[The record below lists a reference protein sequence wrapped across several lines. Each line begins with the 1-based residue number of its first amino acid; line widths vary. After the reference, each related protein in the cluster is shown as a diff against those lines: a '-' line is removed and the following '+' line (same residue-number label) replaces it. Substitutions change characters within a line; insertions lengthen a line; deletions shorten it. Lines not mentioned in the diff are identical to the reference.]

1 MYSIVDSIIDEER
14 KKKNSIIDTVKS
26 TQAVNLELEE
36 IVKRSHAR
44 IMIAGVGGAGNNA
57 ITRLM
62 EYGIDDAITLAVN
75 TDAQDLL
82 YTTSHFKLLVG
93 KDLTRGL
100 GAGNHPQTGEA
111 AARESMEAIK
121 SQIKDVDLLFITAG
135 MGGGTGTGAAHV
147 IAEIAQ
153 ELGILTVST
162 CTLPFNVEGNKK
174 KQNALWGLTRLAN
187 ASDTII
193 VIPNQ
198 RLIELAP
205 DLSLGEAF
213 RVADEILI
221 RGVRGITEL
230 ITKPGLVNLD
240 FADIRTILSSG
251 GNMGREAIIGL
262 GESDSSNRA
271 EIATR
276 NALNNPLL
284 DLNYINAKGAL
295 INICGDSSL
304 TLQESETVMQILT
317 EELNPDIEIIWGAL
331 IDPDMKNNLRV
342 TLILSG
348 IETNTFNNNEHEFN
362 SLEYGLNQ
370 K

>member
-14 KKKNSIIDTVKS
+14 KKKSIDNETVKS
-26 TQAVNLELEE
+26 NQAINLELED
-36 IVKRSHAR
+36 IVRRSHAR

-62 EYGIDDAITLAVN
+62 EYGIDDAISLAVN

-82 YTTSHFKLLVG
+82 YTTAHHKLLIG
-93 KDLTRGL
+93 KELTQGL

-111 AARESMEAIK
+111 AARESTDELTNK
-121 SQIKDVDLLFITAG
+121 LRESDLLFITAG

-153 ELGILTVST
+153 ELGILTVSV

-174 KQNALWGLTRLAN
+174 RENAMWGLKRLAD
-187 ASDTII
+187 ASDTIV

-221 RGVRGITEL
+221 RGVTGVTEL

-240 FADIRTILSSG
+240 FADIRTILNSG
-251 GNMGREAIIGL
+251 GEAIIGL

-271 EIATR
+271 EIATM

-284 DLNYINAKGAL
+284 EVNSSKAKGAL
-295 INICGDSSL
+295 VNICGDANF
-304 TLQESETVMQILT
+304 TLQEAETVMRILT
-317 EELNPDIEIIWGAL
+317 DELNPDVEIIWGAL
-331 IDPDMKNNLRV
+331 IDPDLSNRIKI
-342 TLILSG
+342 TLLLSG
-348 IETNTFNNNEHEFN
+348 IESNTFNNEKEVEIN
-362 SLEYGLNQ
+362 SLNYNPDFE
-370 K
+370 

>member
-1 MYSIVDSIIDEER
+1 
-14 KKKNSIIDTVKS
+14 
-26 TQAVNLELEE
+26 
-36 IVKRSHAR
+36 
-44 IMIAGVGGAGNNA
+44 
-57 ITRLM
+57 
-62 EYGIDDAITLAVN
+62 

-82 YTTSHFKLLVG
+82 YTTAHHKLLIG
-93 KDLTRGL
+93 KELTQGL

-111 AARESMEAIK
+111 AARESTDE
-121 SQIKDVDLLFITAG
+121 IKDTIKESDLLFITTG

-153 ELGILTVST
+153 ELGVLTVSV

-174 KQNALWGLTRLAN
+174 RGNAMWGLKRLSD
-187 ASDTII
+187 ASDTIV

-221 RGVRGITEL
+221 RGVKGITEL

-251 GNMGREAIIGL
+251 GEAIIGL

-271 EIATR
+271 EIATM

-284 DLNYINAKGAL
+284 EINSSKAKGAL
-295 INICGDSSL
+295 VNICGDANF
-304 TLQESETVMQILT
+304 TLQEAETVMRILT
-317 EELNPDIEIIWGAL
+317 DELNPDVEVIWGAL
-331 IDPDMKNNLRV
+331 IDPDLNNRIKI
-342 TLILSG
+342 TLLLSG
-348 IETNTFNNNEHEFN
+348 IESNSCDDNNQVEFKPSN
-362 SLEYGLNQ
+362 YKPNFE
-370 K
+370 

>member
-1 MYSIVDSIIDEER
+1 MFSIVDSIIDEER
-14 KKKNSIIDTVKS
+14 KKKNTINNPISTSQSI
-26 TQAVNLELEE
+26 NLELEE

-62 EYGIDDAITLAVN
+62 EYGIDDALTLAIN

-82 YTTSHFKLLVG
+82 YTTSHYKLLIG
-93 KDLTRGL
+93 KELTRGL

-111 AARESMEAIK
+111 AARESIEEIK
-121 SQIKDVDLLFITAG
+121 NQIKDVDLLFITAG

-147 IAEIAQ
+147 VAEIAQ
-153 ELGILTVST
+153 ELGVLTVST

-174 KQNALWGLTRLAN
+174 RQNAMWGLTKLAN
-187 ASDTII
+187 SSDTII

-240 FADIRTILSSG
+240 FADIRTILSSNGKAG
-251 GNMGREAIIGL
+251 GEAIIGL
-262 GESDSSNRA
+262 GESDSNNRA
-271 EIATR
+271 EVATR

-284 DLNYINAKGAL
+284 DVNYMNAKGAL
-295 INICGDSSL
+295 VNICGDSNL
-304 TLQESETVMQILT
+304 TLQEAETVMRILT
-317 EELNPDIEIIWGAL
+317 EELNPDVEVIWGAL
-331 IDPDMKNNLRV
+331 INPDLKNKLRV

-348 IETNTFNNNEHEFN
+348 IDSNNFISNDLEFN
-362 SLEYGLNQ
+362 PL
-370 K
+370 

>member
-1 MYSIVDSIIDEER
+1 MFSIVDSIIEEER
-14 KKKNSIIDTVKS
+14 KKKATSNNTVRS
-26 TQAVNLELEE
+26 SQTVNVELEE
-36 IVKRSHAR
+36 IVRQSHAK

-62 EYGIDDAITLAVN
+62 EYGIDDAITLAIN

-82 YTTSHFKLLVG
+82 YTTAHYKLLIG
-93 KDLTRGL
+93 KELTRGL

-111 AARESMEAIK
+111 AARESCEEIK
-121 SQIKDVDLLFITAG
+121 NYIKDVDLLFITAG

-147 IAEIAQ
+147 VAEIAR

-162 CTLPFNVEGNKK
+162 CTLPFNVEGKKK
-174 KQNALWGLTRLAN
+174 KQNAMWGLSKLAN
-187 ASDTII
+187 SSDTII

-221 RGVRGITEL
+221 RGVKGITEL
-230 ITKPGLVNLD
+230 ITRPGLVNLD
-240 FADIRTILSSG
+240 FADIRTILSSNGKAG
-251 GNMGREAIIGL
+251 GEAIIGL
-262 GESDSSNRA
+262 GESDSNNRA
-271 EIATR
+271 EVATR

-284 DLNYINAKGAL
+284 DVNYMDAKGAL
-295 INICGDSSL
+295 VNICGDSTL
-304 TLQESETVMQILT
+304 TLQEAETVMRILT
-317 EELNPDIEIIWGAL
+317 EELNPDVEIIWGAI
-331 IDPDMKNNLRV
+331 IDPDIKNKLRV

-348 IETNTFNNNEHEFN
+348 IESNNFNTNDVNFDMPN
-362 SLEYGLNQ
+362 Y
-370 K
+370 

>member
-1 MYSIVDSIIDEER
+1 MYSLVDNIIEEER
-14 KKKNSIIDTVKS
+14 KKKNTINENMQSNQI
-26 TQAVNLELEE
+26 NLELEE
-36 IVKRSHAR
+36 IVATSHAR

-57 ITRLM
+57 ISRLM
-62 EYGIDDAITLAVN
+62 EYGIDDALTLAVN

-82 YTTSHFKLLVG
+82 YTTAHHKLLIG
-93 KDLTRGL
+93 KELTRGL
-100 GAGNHPQTGEA
+100 GAGNHPKTGEA
-111 AARESMEAIK
+111 AARESTEEIK
-121 SQIKDVDLLFITAG
+121 RALDDIDLLFITSG

-147 IAEIAQ
+147 VAELAQ

-174 KQNALWGLTRLAN
+174 KQNAYWGLTRLAKS
-187 ASDTII
+187 SDTII

-240 FADIRTILSSG
+240 FADIRTILSSHGSAG
-251 GNMGREAIIGL
+251 GEAIIGL

-271 EIATR
+271 EAATM

-284 DLNYINAKGAL
+284 EVNYMKARGAL
-295 INICGDSSL
+295 VNICGDSTL
-304 TLQESETVMQILT
+304 TLQEAETVMRILND
-317 EELNPDIEIIWGAL
+317 ELNPDVEIIWGAL
-331 IDPDMKNNLRV
+331 INPDLKNNLRV

-348 IETNTFNNNEHEFN
+348 IESEGFNKNEN
-362 SLEYGLNQ
+362 DVLT
-370 K
+370 

>member
-1 MYSIVDSIIDEER
+1 MLSVIDSIIEEER
-14 KKKNSIIDTVKS
+14 KKKDTVVQPIKMNQ
-26 TQAVNLELEE
+26 TVNLELED
-36 IVKRSHAR
+36 IVRKSKAK

-62 EYGIDDAITLAVN
+62 EYGIDDAITLAIN

-82 YTTSHFKLLVG
+82 YTTAHYKLLIG
-93 KDLTRGL
+93 KELTRGL

-111 AARESMEAIK
+111 AARESIEDIK
-121 SQIKDVDLLFITAG
+121 NYLNGVDLLFITAG
-135 MGGGTGTGAAHV
+135 MGGGTGGGAAHV
-147 IAEIAQ
+147 VAEVAR
-153 ELGILTVST
+153 ELGILTVSI

-174 KQNALWGLTRLAN
+174 RENAMWGLIRLAKM
-187 ASDTII
+187 SDTII

-198 RLIELAP
+198 KLIELAP

-240 FADIRTILSSG
+240 FADVRTILGSNGIAG
-251 GNMGREAIIGL
+251 GEAIIGL

-271 EIATR
+271 ECAIR
-276 NALNNPLL
+276 SALNNPLL
-284 DLNYINAKGAL
+284 DVNYMSAKGAL
-295 INICGDSSL
+295 VNICGDSSL
-304 TLQESETVMQILT
+304 TLQEAETVMRILS
-317 EELNPDIEIIWGAL
+317 EELNPDTEIIWGAL
-331 IDPDMKNNLRV
+331 IDPELKNTLKV

-348 IETNTFNNNEHEFN
+348 IESQIFTETNNESFN
-362 SLEYGLNQ
+362 SVNYNNDF
-370 K
+370 

>member
-1 MYSIVDSIIDEER
+1 MFSIVDSIIEEER
-14 KKKNSIIDTVKS
+14 KRKNSSKESIKIS
-26 TQAVNLELEE
+26 QSINLELEE
-36 IVKRSHAR
+36 IVKHSHAR
-44 IMIAGVGGAGNNA
+44 IMIAGIGGAGNNA

-62 EYGIDDAITLAVN
+62 EYGIDDALTLAVN

-82 YTTSHFKLLVG
+82 YTTAHYKLLIG
-93 KDLTRGL
+93 KELTRGL

-111 AARESMEAIK
+111 AARESIEDIK
-121 SQIKDVDLLFITAG
+121 SYIKGADLLFITAG

-147 IAEIAQ
+147 VAEVAQ

-174 KQNALWGLTRLAN
+174 RENAMWGLDRLAN
-187 ASDTII
+187 TSDTII

-198 RLIELAP
+198 KLIDLAP

-230 ITKPGLVNLD
+230 ITRPGLVNLD
-240 FADIRTILSSG
+240 FADVRTILSSNG
-251 GNMGREAIIGL
+251 KLGREAIIGL

-271 EIATR
+271 EVATR

-284 DLNYINAKGAL
+284 DINYMNAKGAL
-295 INICGDSSL
+295 VNICGDSSL
-304 TLQESETVMQILT
+304 TLQEAEMVMRILT
-317 EELNPDIEIIWGAL
+317 EELNPDAEIIWGAL
-331 IDPDMKNNLRV
+331 IDPDFKNKLRV

-348 IETNTFNNNEHEFN
+348 IESHNFNNDNIDNEVN
-362 SLEYGLNQ
+362 SIDF
-370 K
+370 